1 MCHSDGND
9 NKLWFEFDDA
19 VDSLSMSD
27 LQDMACD
34 IYFSLLFFCC
44 KWLIGDMVFVNGDV
58 KLCDVCM
65 CKSRN
70 YIKKLFGTL
79 SDGSMRGV
87 FPSVLFLFCPRIQD

>member
-1 MCHSDGND
+1 
-9 NKLWFEFDDA
+9 
-19 VDSLSMSD
+19 MSD

-34 IYFSLLFFCC
+34 IYFSLFFFCC

-79 SDGSMRGV
+79 GDGSMRGV